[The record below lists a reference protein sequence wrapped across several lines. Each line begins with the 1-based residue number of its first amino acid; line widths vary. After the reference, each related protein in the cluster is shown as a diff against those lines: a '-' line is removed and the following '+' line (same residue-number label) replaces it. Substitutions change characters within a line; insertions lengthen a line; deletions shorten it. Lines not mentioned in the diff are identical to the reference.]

1 MADSK
6 VVMIFREIK
15 IEVPVLQS
23 WLHLVITKKNGKNFT
38 SWLFVDIL
46 LGLFVSAS
54 CFCKCGQCFSDF
66 LNNLTNPSTIRY
78 FVNFT

>member
-6 VVMIFREIK
+6 DVMIYREIK
-15 IEVPVLQS
+15 MEVPVLQP

-66 LNNLTNPSTIRY
+66 FNNLTNPSTIRY
-78 FVNFT
+78 FVNFA

>member
-6 VVMIFREIK
+6 DVMVYREIK
-15 IEVPVLQS
+15 IAAPVLQPC
-23 WLHLVITKKNGKNFT
+23 LQLVITKKNEKKFS

-54 CFCKCGQCFSDF
+54 CFCKCGQFFSDF
-66 LNNLTNPSTIRY
+66 FNNLTKLRTIRY
-78 FVNFT
+78 LINFT